1 MDAGGTTVF
10 HSSNDMAMSPVSAFA
25 HLNAEKSALYRAIL
39 GVFVFERARFTIAL
53 RPPEIA
59 AGLAARHATDRDSP
73 PRPSEMEIGA
83 ALDQLVAWNNL
94 LATRDTADVATVE
107 EFYRSRYL
115 YQLSAEGEAAEHA
128 ISAFFEHLHRP
139 GELQATTLRDL
150 LTLLEQ
156 LVAELAAAEP
166 DRDRVHLVFLALVT
180 RFEELTSRA
189 QSFMR
194 SLQSTVELHGIEL
207 DAFFSY
213 KDALID
219 HLDRFLGELV
229 LSTSR
234 ITAALHEIAALD
246 LDRAFRLLAER
257 DLADALQPTA
267 DDFTAAADHWRAR
280 WDGLRRWFDHPDGTS
295 QAEVLRARAR
305 AAIPALLTAIAQ
317 LNERRH
323 HRTDRAADFLALARW
338 FAETR
343 ADADAHR
350 LWRAAFALAPMR
362 HLRVDDATLIA
373 RESSGETAR
382 TSWLAGTPLRI
393 VPRLRQT
400 GRYAARGGP
409 RVVVDHAEAK
419 ALLAALTREETEQIA
434 RARDRL
440 ARDETLRL
448 AALSGLNRIEF
459 DLFLDLLGE
468 ALARKADAAAPVEAF
483 SSDGQ
488 LRLWLDPIPGAPLA
502 TLHTSQGAFTGPD
515 HLITISHAHASGGRP
530 MGGRH
535 DSGTRPMPE
544 SMDA

>member
-1 MDAGGTTVF
+1 
-10 HSSNDMAMSPVSAFA
+10 MALACTPFSAFA
-25 HLNAEKSALYRAIL
+25 HLNAEKGALYRAIL
-39 GVFVFERARFTIAL
+39 GVFVSERARFTIAL

-59 AGLAARHATDRDSP
+59 AGLAARNATDPDSP
-73 PRPSEMEIGA
+73 APPSETEITA
-83 ALDQLVAWNNL
+83 ALEQLVAWNNL

-115 YQLSAEGEAAEHA
+115 YQFSAEGEAAEHA
-128 ISAFFEHLHRP
+128 IGAFFQHLHRP
-139 GELQATTLRDL
+139 GELQATTLHDL

-156 LVAELAAAEP
+156 LSAELRAAEP
-166 DRDRVHLVFLALVT
+166 DRDRVHLAFQALVT

-219 HLDRFLGELV
+219 HLDRFLSELV
-229 LSTSR
+229 LSTGR
-234 ITAALHEIAALD
+234 ITAALHEVAALD
-246 LDRAFRLLAER
+246 LDHAFRLLAER

-267 DDFTAAADHWRAR
+267 DDFAVAADVWRAR

-295 QAEVLRARAR
+295 QAEVLRSRAR

-338 FAETR
+338 FAE
-343 ADADAHR
+343 APSDADAHR
-350 LWRAAFALAPMR
+350 LWRAAFALAPTR
-362 HLRVDDATLIA
+362 HLRVDEATLTA
-373 RESSGETAR
+373 RELAGETAR

-409 RVVVDHAEAK
+409 RAVVDRAEAK
-419 ALLAALTREETEQIA
+419 ALLAALSREEAAQIA
-434 RARDRL
+434 HARDRL
-440 ARDETLRL
+440 ARHEPLRL
-448 AALSGLNRIEF
+448 AELNGLNRMEF

-468 ALARKADAAAPVEAF
+468 ALARKENAAAAVEAF
-483 SSDGQ
+483 SSNGQ
-488 LRLWLDPIPGAPLA
+488 LRLRLDPIPNAPLA
-502 TLHTSQGAFTGPD
+502 TLQTSQGTFTGPD
-515 HLITISHAHASGGRP
+515 HIITISHAHSTGRQHTLATKP
-530 MGGRH
+530 G
-535 DSGTRPMPE
+535 SETVNI
-544 SMDA
+544 